1 VQPLPICSGIRA
13 SSIEPIPNI
22 LVVDDDPTL
31 REVLRYTLE
40 KAGFTVSLAVDGADA
55 LRKFD
60 STVHH
65 LLVLDV
71 TMPQMNGF
79 EVCKA
84 IRETSQTAILFL
96 SSRGEVRD
104 RVEGLDIGGDDYL
117 TKPFSPQELV
127 SRVRAILRRH
137 TDAIPEAKSIESGS
151 IRLDAKVHRV
161 WVCDDELTFTAT
173 EFGMLHALM
182 TNIGDVYSRERLVNH
197 AYGENHF
204 VSDRTVDSHIRRVR
218 QKFRVHGLDP
228 IETVHGVGFR
238 FREEK

>member
-1 VQPLPICSGIRA
+1 VQPLHICSGIRA

-31 REVLRYTLE
+31 REVLKYTLE
-40 KAGFTVSLAVDGADA
+40 SAGFTVSLAVDGADA

-60 STVHH
+60 PTVHH

-79 EVCKA
+79 EVCTA
-84 IRETSQTAILFL
+84 IRKTSQTAILFL

-117 TKPFSPQELV
+117 TKPFSPRELV

-137 TDAIPEAKSIESGS
+137 TDAIPEAQTIESGS
-151 IRLDAKVHRV
+151 IRLDPKVHRV

-182 TNIGDVYSRERLVNH
+182 INIGNVYSRELLVNH
-197 AYGENHF
+197 AYGANHF

-218 QKFRVHGLDP
+218 QKFRTHGLDP